1 MSKEEYIKE
10 KELHNQSK
18 AIPTEEMMDLIDLI
32 KTHVCKITCK
42 DGTHGTGFFCY
53 IPIGWGNILPTL
65 MTNIHV
71 LNIDDI
77 KPGQSIKFSIN
88 NDYKEY
94 EILIG
99 NTRKKYTNEDYDVT
113 IIEIKEDDKID
124 EKSFFDIDKQIFQ
137 EDSINLLK
145 HRQIFLLHYPKGLKM
160 EISAGVI
167 HKIIEDEEKRKIYH
181 LCDTMEVLQVV

>member
-65 MTNIHV
+65 MTNNHV

-77 KPGQSIKFSIN
+77 KPVNQSN
-88 NDYKEY
+88 
-94 EILIG
+94 
-99 NTRKKYTNEDYDVT
+99 
-113 IIEIKEDDKID
+113 
-124 EKSFFDIDKQIFQ
+124 
-137 EDSINLLK
+137 
-145 HRQIFLLHYPKGLKM
+145 FL
-160 EISAGVI
+160 
-167 HKIIEDEEKRKIYH
+167 
-181 LCDTMEVLQVV
+181 